1 MAENYNAES
10 VETKKIMPNPRAEID
25 FSPPFE
31 SVKEAVDR
39 FGGGGAPWIP
49 IHLLRLAAAR
59 HDNNEP
65 FDMTKMEE
73 EAMLLERDLFMKEQQ
88 THNVLKELDAAKKL
102 LDSLKLDLIPE
113 FSSSSAPTPDNNS
126 TDPYS
131 AVSPSPMFVEL
142 NQAKR
147 TLNRTSTDL
156 ATIQAS
162 LESLNRKLR
171 EDKILLGRTK
181 MQIQTSENNRD
192 LHEKKLLGTA
202 ALLPDEL
209 KDKEFTSFEA
219 EQFKRMTE
227 ASRYEVVKA
236 MAEIERTKDSIKMAE
251 MRLHAAKKMEEA
263 AKAVEAIAL
272 AEKTA
277 FSNGKKSLPDVVFP
291 PKKGEKRPEIF
302 EETTKNVVLERTGI
316 NNNNNFV
323 KFKFRNS
330 VGAHRSPPDA
340 PVGVRRMGPQDD
352 AMVGRR
358 AEDYPPE
365 RGHVSLSQ
373 MLQEQSRGILHHR
386 DEPKE
391 DENIFEKRQYFFQ
404 MKKKKFGFIQ
414 VPVYN
419 RNSKKKR

>member
-1 MAENYNAES
+1 MAENYNAEC
-10 VETKKIMPNPRAEID
+10 VETKKIVPNPRVEID

-65 FDMTKMEE
+65 FDMSKMEE
-73 EAMLLERDLFMKEQQ
+73 EAMLLERDLIIKEQQ
-88 THNVLKELDAAKKL
+88 THNVLKELDSAKKL
-102 LDSLKLDLIPE
+102 LDSLKLDLIIPE
-113 FSSSSAPTPDNNS
+113 LSSSSAPTPDNNS
-126 TDPYS
+126 TEPYS
-131 AVSPSPMFVEL
+131 AVSPTPTFIEL

-147 TLNRTSTDL
+147 NLNRTSTDL

-162 LESLNRKLR
+162 LESLNHKLR

-181 MQIQTSENNRD
+181 MQIQNSENNNNRD
-192 LHEKKLLGTA
+192 LHVKLGATY
-202 ALLPDEL
+202 EL
-209 KDKEFTSFEA
+209 KEFASFEA
-219 EQFKRMTE
+219 EEFKRMTE

-272 AEKTA
+272 AEKKSA
-277 FSNGKKSLPDVVFP
+277 FSNVFL
-291 PKKGEKRPEIF
+291 PKK
-302 EETTKNVVLERTGI
+302 EETTKNVVMERTVI
-316 NNNNNFV
+316 SNNNLM

-330 VGAHRSPPDA
+330 VGAHRSPPEA
-340 PVGVRRMGPQDD
+340 AVGVRRMVGPQDD
-352 AMVGRR
+352 GVVGRR
-358 AEDYPPE
+358 AEDYCPE

-373 MLQEQSRGILHHR
+373 MLREQSRGILHHR
-386 DEPKE
+386 DEQAKE
-391 DENIFEKRQYFFQ
+391 DENVLEKRQYFFQ

-419 RNSKKKR
+419 RNNKKKR